1 MFIVGILSWWYSGG
15 LLARFERVRE
25 RVVSTID
32 YFSIDLL
39 LRTLFSPFRQISAG
53 RVDGPIG
60 VKWHAFVD
68 RLVSRCIGGIVRS
81 GTILLGIIAIV
92 LSIIIGLIMMLLWLI
107 VPILPFV
114 GVILTIIGWTPWS

>member
-15 LLARFERVRE
+15 LLDRFQRVRE
-25 RVVSTID
+25 RVSSTID

-39 LRTLFSPFRQISAG
+39 LRTLFAPFRQISAG

-60 VKWHAFVD
+60 VKWHAFID
-68 RLVSRCIGGIVRS
+68 RLVSRCIGGIVRT
-81 GTILLGIIAIV
+81 GTILFGMVAIV
-92 LSIIIGLIMMLLWLI
+92 LSIIIGLVMILLWLL
-107 VPILPFV
+107 VPVVPFV

>member
-15 LLARFERVRE
+15 LLDRFQRVRE
-25 RVVSTID
+25 RVSSTID

-39 LRTLFSPFRQISAG
+39 LRTLFAPFRQISAG

-60 VKWHAFVD
+60 VKWHAFID
-68 RLVSRCIGGIVRS
+68 RLVSRCIGGIVRT
-81 GTILLGIIAIV
+81 GTILFGTIAIV
-92 LSIIIGLIMMLLWLI
+92 LSVIIGLITILLWLL
-107 VPILPFV
+107 VPVVPFV